1 LDVRA
6 VGLIT
11 NHDKSEAIAFA
22 PRVVEWLEARG
33 LRVRLDAE
41 SAGEVGRPELAAADA
56 EFAGLDLLIT
66 LGGDGTILAA
76 SQLAARTGVPIL
88 GVHMGRFGFI
98 AETHPNDLLKHLED
112 VLQGRA
118 AIEERLM
125 VRGSVVRD
133 GVVVHHAI
141 GLNDIVINKGAMA
154 RLLHLRTSFG
164 GDFLMRY
171 AADGVVVATPTG
183 STAYALSAGGPL
195 VEPTVRA
202 LVVAPI
208 CPHTLAARPLIV
220 PEDETIS
227 VVVEIAS
234 GEVLFLADSTQEFL
248 LASGDRVDI
257 GRAECCTRLVTV
269 RRSEFYQ
276 KVRKRL
282 LWGERL
288 NA

>member
-1 LDVRA
+1 MDVRN

-22 PRVVEWLEARG
+22 PQVVAWLETRG
-33 LRVRLDAE
+33 VCVHLDAE
-41 SAGEVGRPELAAADA
+41 SAGEVGRPDLAAEDAELAAM
-56 EFAGLDLLIT
+56 DLLIT

-76 SQLAARTGVPIL
+76 SRLAACAGVPIL

-98 AETHPNDLLKHLED
+98 AETHPTDLFPHLEA
-112 VLQGRA
+112 VLAGRA
-118 AIEERLM
+118 SVEERLM
-125 VRGSVVRD
+125 VQGSVVRD
-133 GVVVHHAI
+133 GQVVHTAS

-171 AADGVVVATPTG
+171 AADGVVIATPTG

-195 VEPTVRA
+195 VEPTVHV
-202 LVVAPI
+202 LLVAPI
-208 CPHTLAARPLIV
+208 CPHTLAARPLII
-220 PEDETIS
+220 PAEETIS
-227 VVVEIAS
+227 VTVEIDA
-234 GEVLFLADSTQEFL
+234 GEVLFLADSTQEFW

-257 GRAECCTRLVTV
+257 RRADCCTRLVSV
-269 RRSEFYQ
+269 RRSSFYQ